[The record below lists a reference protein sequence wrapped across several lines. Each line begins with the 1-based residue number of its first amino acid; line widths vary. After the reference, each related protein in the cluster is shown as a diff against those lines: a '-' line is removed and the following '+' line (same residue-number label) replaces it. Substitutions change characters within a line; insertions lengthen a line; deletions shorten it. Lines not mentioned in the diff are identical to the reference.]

1 MSNKEIK
8 THCKSIKNRS
18 EAVVSLI
25 PFLIFIVIFLGAGIY
40 YGDFYILPAPVA
52 IFIAIVFAF
61 FLIRGEL
68 KKKTNIFLNGCGD
81 SNILT
86 MCIIYLLAGAFATVS
101 KSIGSVDA
109 IVNIGIDNLLPKY
122 YPAGIFLVASFL
134 SLSSGTSVGT
144 IVALGPIAMGLSN
157 AGGCDINVVGAALL
171 GGAMFGDN
179 LSIISDT
186 TIAATQMLG
195 CDMRDKFRN
204 NIMFALPA
212 AVLSFFLYIYLGEST
227 TQIPS
232 SVNSVSVSSV
242 VLIVPYLLVLLLAF
256 LGLDVFLV
264 LVLGI
269 ALSGVFGLTYSNLG
283 FLDFSKKIYEGFTDM
298 TEVFLLA
305 LLMGGFAKMV
315 EKAGGIELI
324 LNFFKRKIR
333 GTKSALLSIG
343 GLVSVCA
350 LAIAN
355 NTISIVIAGKI
366 SKKIAE
372 EYKVKTKVA
381 ASILDTFS
389 CVVQGI
395 LPYGAQVLLVI
406 GFSGNEIK
414 FTELFKNS
422 FYFFLLFVAVIVYIF
437 TGKIKD
443 YVKEPQD

>member
-1 MSNKEIK
+1 MPNKQK
-8 THCKSIKNRS
+8 QNTSGASI
-18 EAVVSLI
+18 SLL
-25 PFLIFIVIFLGAGIY
+25 PFLVFIIVFLGAGIY
-40 YGDFYILPAPVA
+40 YGDFYTLPAPIAIFVA
-52 IFIAIVFAF
+52 IIFAF
-61 FLIRGEL
+61 ILIKGDMRG
-68 KKKTNIFLNGCGD
+68 KTGIFLEGCGD
-81 SNILT
+81 RNILT
-86 MCIIYLLAGAFATVS
+86 MCVIYLLAGAFAAVS

-109 IVNIGIDNLLPKY
+109 IVNIGIDNLSPKY

-204 NIMFALPA
+204 NIMFAFPA
-212 AVLSFFLYIYLGEST
+212 AIVSFLIYIYLGEST
-227 TQIPS
+227 THIAS
-232 SVNSVSVSSV
+232 SVNPVSVSSV
-242 VLIVPYLLVLLLAF
+242 ILVIPYLLVLLLAF

-264 LVLGI
+264 LVIGI
-269 ALSGVFGLTYSNLG
+269 VLSGIFGLAYHGLG
-283 FLDFSKKIYEGFTDM
+283 FLDFSKKVYEGFTDM

-305 LLMGGFAKMV
+305 FLMGGFARMV
-315 EKAGGIELI
+315 EKAGGIDLI
-324 LNFFKRKIR
+324 LDFFKSKIR
-333 GTKSALLSIG
+333 GSKSALFSIG
-343 GLVSVCA
+343 GLVGVSAVA
-350 LAIAN
+350 TAN

-395 LPYGAQVLLVI
+395 LPYGAQVLLII
-406 GFSGNEIK
+406 GFSGNTIK
-414 FTELFKNS
+414 FVELFKNS
-422 FYFFLLFVAVIVYIF
+422 FYFFLLFVAVIIYIF
-437 TGKIKD
+437 VGRIKNSE
-443 YVKEPQD
+443 K